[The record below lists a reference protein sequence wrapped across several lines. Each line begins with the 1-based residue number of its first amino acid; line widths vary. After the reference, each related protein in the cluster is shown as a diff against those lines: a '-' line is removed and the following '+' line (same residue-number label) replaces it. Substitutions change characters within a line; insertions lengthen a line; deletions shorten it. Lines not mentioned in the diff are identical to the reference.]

1 MGDEKNP
8 EKDFEKEKKKKI
20 EKEPEKQTKKAPKPK
35 KKKKAARGRL
45 WIPAYTTAKDKES
58 GRWMAIV
65 PMGTIRC
72 TSICPELWRLAR
84 TAMLIL

>member
-35 KKKKAARGRL
+35 SR
-45 WIPAYTTAKDKES
+45 IFIYTSDFIGSDLRRRVSFDSVKES
-58 GRWMAIV
+58 SK
-65 PMGTIRC
+65 P
-72 TSICPELWRLAR
+72 
-84 TAMLIL
+84 